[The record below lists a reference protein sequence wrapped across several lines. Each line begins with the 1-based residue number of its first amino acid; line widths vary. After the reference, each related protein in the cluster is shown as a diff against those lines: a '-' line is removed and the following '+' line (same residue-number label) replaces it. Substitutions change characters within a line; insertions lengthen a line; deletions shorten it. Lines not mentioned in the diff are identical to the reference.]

1 MRPYTQCLKYPNV
14 LAVGNSVLLRIQSSD
29 LSVTLKSAMFMKF
42 ICPTSLQYYT
52 CLQVSIIYLKKL
64 VNFNLSKLWNLAL
77 GSHCN
82 TPVNSIKIFEFN
94 LCFGVQ
100 NKTYLINMGTKTSL
114 TRSKNCF
121 NKMPLEDIFN
131 PFFGF
136 FLFIYFLHF
145 GFNTLLFSWMCFI
158 LLLIVTIDGVRV
170 THNTRY
176 LLLTWT
182 TFSYSLGRHSHFYAC
197 LHRIYKY

>member
-1 MRPYTQCLKYPNV
+1 MRPYTQCLKYPND

-29 LSVTLKSAMFMKF
+29 LSIILKSAMFMQF
-42 ICPTSLQYYT
+42 ICPTSLQYYINV

-121 NKMPLEDIFN
+121 NKMTLEGIFN

-136 FLFIYFLHF
+136 VFLGFFALVSIHFFLAECVLSFSNCHHWWSKS
-145 GFNTLLFSWMCFI
+145 NT
-158 LLLIVTIDGVRV
+158 
-170 THNTRY
+170 
-176 LLLTWT
+176 
-182 TFSYSLGRHSHFYAC
+182 
-197 LHRIYKY
+197 